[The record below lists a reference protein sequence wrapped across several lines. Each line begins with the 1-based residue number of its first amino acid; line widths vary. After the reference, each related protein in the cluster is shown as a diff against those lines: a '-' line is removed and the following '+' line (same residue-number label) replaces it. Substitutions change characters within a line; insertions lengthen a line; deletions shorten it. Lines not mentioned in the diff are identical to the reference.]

1 MDIKLGT
8 YYDNFINEAVVS
20 GRYESKDEV
29 IRKAIMLLSFEEH
42 QKNIL
47 CEQLAAGENSPII
60 FQWSQKQADKYCN
73 LITVIRILHQ
83 RMDIPNR
90 LNE

>member
-1 MDIKLGT
+1 MIMDTVLGT

-42 QKNIL
+42 QKNNL
-47 CEQLAAGENSPII
+47 REQLAAGENSPII
-60 FQWSQKQADKYCN
+60 ENFNPQEY
-73 LITVIRILHQ
+73 
-83 RMDIPNR
+83 
-90 LNE
+90 LNKIHRN

>member
-1 MDIKLGT
+1 MDTKLGT

-42 QKNIL
+42 YKNIL
-47 CEQLAAGENSPII
+47 REQLTAGENSPII
-60 FQWSQKQADKYCN
+60 EDFNSQEYLDQIHRKY
-73 LITVIRILHQ
+73 L
-83 RMDIPNR
+83 
-90 LNE
+90 

>member
-1 MDIKLGT
+1 MDTRLGT

-47 CEQLAAGENSPII
+47 REQLAEGENSPII
-60 FQWSQKQADKYCN
+60 ENFNSQEYLNQIHRKY
-73 LITVIRILHQ
+73 L
-83 RMDIPNR
+83 
-90 LNE
+90 

>member
-1 MDIKLGT
+1 MDTKLGT

-42 QKNIL
+42 QKSIL
-47 CEQLAAGENSPII
+47 REQLDEGENSPII
-60 FQWSQKQADKYCN
+60 EHFNSQEY
-73 LITVIRILHQ
+73 
-83 RMDIPNR
+83 
-90 LNE
+90 LNQIHRK

>member
-20 GRYESKDEV
+20 GKYESKDEV

-47 CEQLAAGENSPII
+47 REQLVAGENSPMIENFNSKDYLNQI
-60 FQWSQKQADKYCN
+60 HRKY
-73 LITVIRILHQ
+73 L
-83 RMDIPNR
+83 
-90 LNE
+90 

>member
-1 MDIKLGT
+1 MDTSLGT

-29 IRKAIMLLSFEEH
+29 IRKAIILLSFEEH

-47 CEQLAAGENSPII
+47 REQLSEGENSPII
-60 FQWSQKQADKYCN
+60 ENFNSQEYLNRIHRKY
-73 LITVIRILHQ
+73 L
-83 RMDIPNR
+83 
-90 LNE
+90 

>member
-1 MDIKLGT
+1 MDTKLGT

-47 CEQLAAGENSPII
+47 REQLTEGENSPII
-60 FQWSQKQADKYCN
+60 ENFNSQEYLNQIHRKY
-73 LITVIRILHQ
+73 L
-83 RMDIPNR
+83 
-90 LNE
+90 